1 MEQRTKE
8 IGVRKVLGASIRNLV
23 SLISIDFIKLILI
36 SNVIAIPFSWYIMSK
51 WLDNFAYKASIPFL
65 VAGMSSV
72 VIAWLTM
79 AYQSIKAA
87 SANPVD
93 SLRNE

>member
-51 WLDNFAYKASIPFL
+51 WLDNFAYKVPFL
-65 VAGMSSV
+65 PGGWHELRGDRMVDDGLSV
-72 VIAWLTM
+72 
-79 AYQSIKAA
+79 Y
-87 SANPVD
+87 
-93 SLRNE
+93 